1 MYGTSFPSAVTIQ
14 MYCSAVN
21 IIKDAIIKNARA
33 VRSRIRD
40 CPRERFIRIHN
51 SFHSRGAGRIERAL
65 EDFADDG
72 CKTTVRSLPLN
83 R

>member
-51 SFHSRGAGRIERAL
+51 ASTAEELAESKERCGRWL
-65 EDFADDG
+65 
-72 CKTTVRSLPLN
+72 
-83 R
+83 